1 MARAIAVLSGSTAA
15 LLHLPVGH
23 LGQRLVI
30 LWRAT
35 SHQGPRHY
43 HPERHYMRGPGPA
56 WQAKYG
62 QQSGGQADQQAS

>member
-23 LGQRLVI
+23 FGQRLTI
-30 LWRAT
+30 LWRAA
-35 SHQGPRHY
+35 HHHGPRHY

-56 WQAKYG
+56 WQAKHG
-62 QQSGGQADQQAS
+62 DKPGEQLQA

>member
-23 LGQRLVI
+23 LGQRLAT
-30 LWRAT
+30 LWRTT
-35 SHQGPRHY
+35 SQNVARHY

-56 WQAKYG
+56 WQAKHG
-62 QQSGGQADQQAS
+62 KPQV